1 MFHNNNNNNN
11 NNNKSKDKCSTIK
24 SKNKNDWY
32 NITALNSVYFLL
44 YDQIINNVYERRYIW
59 MYKYILIYF
68 YIKINIDNRYLDV
81 DM

>member
-1 MFHNNNNNNN
+1 MFHNNNNN

-44 YDQIINNVYERRYIW
+44 YDQIINNVYERRYI
-59 MYKYILIYF
+59 
-68 YIKINIDNRYLDV
+68 
-81 DM
+81 